1 MKVDQLEKKLLSYVE
16 KERKKSN
23 GEIIFEIL
31 LMEKRKKKVMKKNKG
46 LKNFFYDF
54 DVLYNLELLLEVNV
68 DDCIFCIDE
77 LDLDEKN

>member
-1 MKVDQLEKKLLSYVE
+1 M
-16 KERKKSN
+16 
-23 GEIIFEIL
+23 L
-31 LMEKRKKKVMKKNKG
+31 LMEKIKKKVMKKNKG

-77 LDLDEKN
+77 LDLDEKK

>member
-16 KERKKSN
+16 KERKKSY

-54 DVLYNLELLLEVNV
+54 EVLYNLELLLEVNV

-77 LDLDEKN
+77 LDLDEKK

>member
-1 MKVDQLEKKLLSYVE
+1 M
-16 KERKKSN
+16 
-23 GEIIFEIL
+23 L
-31 LMEKRKKKVMKKNKG
+31 LMEKIKKKVMKKNKG